1 LPTSN
6 EPPPSATATAE
17 SQAWWAIDGFDIPSA
32 VGHHIHLRVT
42 YPTGIVDGRV
52 TFPVR
57 VTLHDQVG
65 STNIVR
71 LQNEGSYSQSVPFVL
86 GPCDDCFRDLTIT
99 ADVSNWSTG
108 RHELRFT
115 ANVPDE
121 QPDVSGDQ
129 RMFQSTGIQLCV
141 RSCTPSYRSGDWLEA
156 RGWYDGH
163 GYQNARLTST
173 LASVRSGGT
182 ISVRLAPGSDGLP
195 TKGAGVYIDP
205 NFHDGNPGI
214 VVREWA
220 GPYTGSVTLPDLPSG
235 SHRLVLVAHDG
246 KNAGVLQV
254 PFVVP

>member
-1 LPTSN
+1 
-6 EPPPSATATAE
+6 
-17 SQAWWAIDGFDIPSA
+17 
-32 VGHHIHLRVT
+32 VT

-65 STNIVR
+65 STNVVR

-86 GPCDDCFRDLTIT
+86 GPCGDCFRDLTIT
-99 ADVSNWSTG
+99 ADVSGWSTG

-156 RGWYDGH
+156 RGWYEDH
-163 GYQNARLTST
+163 GYQNARLTSALST
-173 LASVRSGGT
+173 VRSGGT
-182 ISVRLAPGSDGLP
+182 ITVRLGPGSDGLA
-195 TKGAGVYIDP
+195 TTGAGVYIDP

-214 VVREWA
+214 VVREWS

-235 SHRLVLVAHDG
+235 THRLVLVAHDG